1 MTSSDAPY
9 RLETT
14 DSYSIITILPELNDS
29 QWADFEKVGT
39 HLTEHVAARKS
50 PKFVVDLSPLNY
62 MGSAMV
68 ALIVRLWKTA
78 NEKDG
83 KMAVVNNDPMVFEV
97 LKLAGLHK
105 VWTIVDTR
113 EEAVK
118 TLGKRLKPMQA
129 EGSGGAAPAGDDS
142 MTTPLIAA
150 AGMVVAIVGVGLALS
165 GSSILPTKTAYL
177 IGLAGAIAGLI
188 AGSMGA
194 AKAVGGAKSLS
205 ILAVAVSALLLLAG
219 IMKMPEANSANAP
232 DTKQPETDL
241 GTSSDVPP
249 TDDNEGAAASGE
261 KEATP
266 AKKDA
271 TKKDAAKKKNSGRR
285 GDDEEE
291 GEKPAAKENKAT
303 KKPAAKEEKPAAEEK
318 AEPAKEEPAS
328 TEEANKEAAKSEP
341 EAKPETKEETND
353 SEEKSE

>member
-118 TLGKRLKPMQA
+118 TLGKRLKPMHA
-129 EGSGGAAPAGDDS
+129 EGSSSAVSTGDDS
-142 MTTPLIAA
+142 MTTPLIAV
-150 AGMVVAIVGVGLALS
+150 AGMAVAIVGVGLALS
-165 GSSILPTKTAYL
+165 GSSILPTKTAFL
-177 IGLAGAIAGLI
+177 IGLAGAIVGLI

-232 DTKQPETDL
+232 ATNQPETDL

-249 TDDNEGAAASGE
+249 TGDENGTASDSEKDADKKDGGE
-261 KEATP
+261 KKP
-266 AKKDA
+266 
-271 TKKDAAKKKNSGRR
+271 SRR
-285 GDDEEE
+285 GDDDEED
-291 GEKPAAKENKAT
+291 EKTSAEEDKVE
-303 KKPAAKEEKPAAEEK
+303 KKPEAEAEKTATDKK
-318 AEPAKEEPAS
+318 AEPEKEEPAS
-328 TEEANKEAAKSEP
+328 AVETKEEDTKSKTDDKP
-341 EAKPETKEETND
+341 EAKEETND
-353 SEEKSE
+353 SEKKSE